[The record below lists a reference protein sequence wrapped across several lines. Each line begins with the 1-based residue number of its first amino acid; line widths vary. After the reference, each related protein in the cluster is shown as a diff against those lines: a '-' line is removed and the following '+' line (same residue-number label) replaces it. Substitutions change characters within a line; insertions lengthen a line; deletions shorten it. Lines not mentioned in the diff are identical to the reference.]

1 MICSGLVWCSCTVR
15 WVVLALAGH
24 SAEGL
29 FTATT
34 HGLYIHYTE
43 EGRAIACL
51 KRNGLESKLN
61 YQDLLAHPMA
71 SLCQFCILLCAVNVY
86 RGEFYSGVVT

>member
-1 MICSGLVWCSCTVR
+1 M
-15 WVVLALAGH
+15 VLANTLAGH

-29 FTATT
+29 FT
-34 HGLYIHYTE
+34 
-43 EGRAIACL
+43 GRAIACL

-86 RGEFYSGVVT
+86 RGKFYSGVVT